1 MSEDTTLIDTA
12 PSEAPPAPADATP
25 DDMNAFM
32 ESAFDEM
39 ESEET
44 ETADS
49 EVSESDIS
57 NLVESQTDLDGDEP
71 TKSETDEGAE
81 SEPVKQAVAS
91 PQSMSAK
98 DLEAFS
104 ALSPES
110 QKWVTDRE
118 KELTADY
125 TRKTMDLAEQKKSF
139 DRIDQVLAPRRSQLA
154 LDGMDD
160 STAIGQLFALSDF
173 ANQDPVQFVK
183 YLFNQRQI
191 PLSALNESDSQQQ
204 AVDPQLAAMQQKM
217 QGFENYFTQQQVQAQ
232 QQITASID
240 SEIQKFAQDNE
251 HYEELEEEMI
261 PVVAALRQSNPN
273 LSAPDALAK
282 AYKMAAAAND
292 GVSARVEAAKS
303 AKAGADKVTMAKARA
318 AKSRKAAGSNVRS
331 SGALPA
337 GKTGAENVEDF
348 ISDLV
353 DERMTA

>member
-1 MSEDTTLIDTA
+1 
-12 PSEAPPAPADATP
+12 
-25 DDMNAFM
+25 
-32 ESAFDEM
+32 
-39 ESEET
+39 
-44 ETADS
+44 
-49 EVSESDIS
+49 
-57 NLVESQTDLDGDEP
+57 
-71 TKSETDEGAE
+71 
-81 SEPVKQAVAS
+81 
-91 PQSMSAK
+91 MSAK